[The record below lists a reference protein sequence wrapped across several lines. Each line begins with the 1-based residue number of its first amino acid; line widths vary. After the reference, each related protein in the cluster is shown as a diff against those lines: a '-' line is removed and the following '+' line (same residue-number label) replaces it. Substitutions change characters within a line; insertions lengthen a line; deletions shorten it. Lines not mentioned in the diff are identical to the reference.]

1 MKTKSCVVIRHLQ
14 FEDLGSFAEPL
25 TAAGYQL
32 QYLDAAMDDLTAA
45 YQADLTVILGGPV
58 GVYDTALYPFL
69 QTELLIAKQR
79 LAEQR
84 PLLGVCLGSQLIA
97 AAAGAAVYPGAYGKE
112 IGWSPIRFTQ
122 AARETQLF
130 AVEDVDAELQMFH
143 WHGDTFDLP
152 AGAEFKFLP
161 TLGSWDGDWGADA
174 ANAGRLIQDGEANL
188 SGYESGKYVVAVNFN
203 TLSYTVSKI
212 TGVPANLYL
221 VGGFNGWSNTAGN
234 PQFTQTS
241 AGVFEITQTH

>member
-1 MKTKSCVVIRHLQ
+1 MNTKNCVVIRHLQ

-32 QYLDAAMDDLTAA
+32 QVLDAAIDNLTAA

-122 AARETQLF
+122 AALDTQLF
-130 AVEDVDAELQMFH
+130 AVGSADAEIQMFH

-152 AGAEFKFLP
+152 AGAELLASSEHYKQIYQIGSQVLAFQCHPELEGQCIEQWL
-161 TLGSWDGDWGADA
+161 LGHASELAAWPLADLA
-174 ANAGRLIQDGEANL
+174 KIRQDTQA
-188 SGYESGKYVVAVNFN
+188 YA
-203 TLSYTVSKI
+203 
-212 TGVPANLYL
+212 PALR
-221 VGGFNGWSNTAGN
+221 
-234 PQFTQTS
+234 QFSQQLLTRWLDQL
-241 AGVFEITQTH
+241 

>member
-122 AARETQLF
+122 AALDTQLF
-130 AVEDVDAELQMFH
+130 AVEYANAEIQMFH
-143 WHGDTFDLP
+143 WHGDTFALP
-152 AGAEFKFLP
+152 PGATHLARSEDCSNQAFCYGDKVYGFQFHLETTP
-161 TLGSWDGDWGADA
+161 ASARALIEHCAEDIDGSRYTQSTQAML
-174 ANAGRLIQDGEANL
+174 ANEERFARINRAMSE
-188 SGYESGKYVVAVNFN
+188 VIVHIFN
-203 TLSYTVSKI
+203 PEQV
-212 TGVPANLYL
+212 
-221 VGGFNGWSNTAGN
+221 
-234 PQFTQTS
+234 
-241 AGVFEITQTH
+241 

>member
-14 FEDLGSFAEPL
+14 FEDLGSFTGPL

-58 GVYDTALYPFL
+58 GVYDTTLYPFL

-79 LAEQR
+79 LAERR

-112 IGWSPIRFTQ
+112 IGWLPIRFTQ
-122 AARETQLF
+122 AALETQLF
-130 AVEDVDAELQMFH
+130 AVENVDTEIQMFH

-152 AGAEFKFLP
+152 AGAELLASSEHYKQIYQIGSQVLAFQCHPELEGQRIEQWL
-161 TLGSWDGDWGADA
+161 LGHAAELAAWPLADLA
-174 ANAGRLIQDGEANL
+174 KIRQDTKA
-188 SGYESGKYVVAVNFN
+188 YA
-203 TLSYTVSKI
+203 
-212 TGVPANLYL
+212 PALR
-221 VGGFNGWSNTAGN
+221 
-234 PQFTQTS
+234 QFSQQLLTRWLDKL
-241 AGVFEITQTH
+241 

>member
-32 QYLDAAMDDLTAA
+32 QYLDVAIDDLTAA

-79 LAEQR
+79 LAQR
-84 PLLGVCLGSQLIA
+84 KPLLGVCLGAQLIA
-97 AAAGAAVYPGAYGKE
+97 AAAGAAAYPGVSGKE
-112 IGWSPIRFTQ
+112 IGWLPIQFTQ
-122 AARETQLF
+122 EALDTGLF
-130 AVEDVDAELQMFH
+130 AVDKTDAEIQMFH

-152 AGAEFKFLP
+152 AGAELLASSESYKQIYRIGTQVLAFQCHPELEGQRIEQWL
-161 TLGSWDGDWGADA
+161 LGHA
-174 ANAGRLIQDGEANL
+174 AELAAWPLAELAKIRQDTQAYAPALRQFSQQLLTRWL
-188 SGYESGKYVVAVNFN
+188 SQ
-203 TLSYTVSKI
+203 L
-212 TGVPANLYL
+212 
-221 VGGFNGWSNTAGN
+221 
-234 PQFTQTS
+234 
-241 AGVFEITQTH
+241 

>member
-14 FEDLGSFAEPL
+14 FEDLGSFAGPL

-32 QYLDAAMDDLTAA
+32 QYLDAAIDDLTAA

-122 AARETQLF
+122 EGLDTGLF
-130 AVEDVDAELQMFH
+130 AVDKTDQDIPMFH

-152 AGAEFKFLP
+152 AGAELLASSESYQQIYCIGSQVLAFQCHPELEGQRIEQWL
-161 TLGSWDGDWGADA
+161 LGHATELAAWPLADLA
-174 ANAGRLIQDGEANL
+174 
-188 SGYESGKYVVAVNFN
+188 K
-203 TLSYTVSKI
+203 
-212 TGVPANLYL
+212 
-221 VGGFNGWSNTAGN
+221 
-234 PQFTQTS
+234 
-241 AGVFEITQTH
+241 

>member
-45 YQADLTVILGGPV
+45 YQADLTVMLGGPV

-79 LAEQR
+79 LAQRR

-122 AARETQLF
+122 EALNTGLF
-130 AVEDVDAELQMFH
+130 AVDKTDQDIQMFH

-152 AGAEFKFLP
+152 EGAELLASSEHYKQIYQIASQVLAFQCHPELEGLRIEQWL
-161 TLGSWDGDWGADA
+161 LGHAAELAAWPLADLA
-174 ANAGRLIQDGEANL
+174 KIRQDTKTYAPAL
-188 SGYESGKYVVAVNFN
+188 RQFSQQLLTRWLDK
-203 TLSYTVSKI
+203 LYTQV
-212 TGVPANLYL
+212 T
-221 VGGFNGWSNTAGN
+221 
-234 PQFTQTS
+234 
-241 AGVFEITQTH
+241 

>member
-84 PLLGVCLGSQLIA
+84 PLVGVCLGSQLIA

-112 IGWSPIRFTQ
+112 IGWSPIQFTQ
-122 AARETQLF
+122 EALDTGLF
-130 AVEDVDAELQMFH
+130 AVDKTDQDIPMFH

-152 AGAEFKFLP
+152 AGAELLASSESYKQIYRIGSQVLAFQCHPELEGQRIEQWL
-161 TLGSWDGDWGADA
+161 LGHAAELAAWPLADLA
-174 ANAGRLIQDGEANL
+174 KIRQDTKA
-188 SGYESGKYVVAVNFN
+188 YA
-203 TLSYTVSKI
+203 
-212 TGVPANLYL
+212 PALR
-221 VGGFNGWSNTAGN
+221 
-234 PQFTQTS
+234 QFSRQLLTRWLDKL
-241 AGVFEITQTH
+241 